1 MIRAGESFRR
11 LALGAAALVAL
22 PAAVAARETPV
33 PALRVGSG
41 AETIDVD
48 GQLNEAAWSA
58 APMSDAFAQT
68 DPGEGLP
75 PSFRTTLRVL
85 AGRNELIIGIVCE
98 DPQPSGIVSYS
109 VRRDAGLGQEDS
121 LKIVLGPFRD
131 GRSGY
136 VFAVNPRGAR
146 YDAVINAGAEN
157 ENADWDGIWQ
167 AATERS
173 ETGWTAEIRIPI
185 QTLSFNPSVRE
196 WHFNVE
202 RRIQRL
208 LEIDRWA
215 SAVRQYRLTLTSRA
229 GLITDLPEF
238 ALGRGLSVRPS
249 LTAGG
254 GVPAPSASLDGKF
267 HPSLDV
273 TQRLGA
279 NVTASFTTNTD
290 FAETEV
296 DTRQT
301 NLTRFPLFFPEKRTF
316 FLEGI
321 DIFQFGPGV
330 NNDMIPFFSRRMGL
344 VGGREVPIIAGGK
357 VNGRVAGT
365 NFAAVITSTDSQPGV
380 IAEGATTGVV
390 RIKRNLW
397 RESYVGFLAT
407 AGDPLGRKGSWVSG
421 VDFTYSTSGFLGD
434 KNFSLN
440 AYGIMTG
447 RDGLGKDRTAAAFK
461 IDYPNDKWD
470 LRLWYRRIGRDFD
483 PSLGFVPRRAMQRFN
498 PAISNRTR
506 FARGPIQDM
515 SMGINPYITYS
526 LHGQYESLESPIN
539 IVNWRF
545 RSGERVQFVVTPTA
559 DRPRQLFEV
568 SEGVVIAP
576 ALYQWVRRNVG
587 FTTAQKRR
595 LYGSLN
601 WTTGSFYNGDLS
613 QWDLT
618 LVWNPT
624 PLYTLEFTGERNQGD
639 LPAGAFT
646 QHLFGTRLR
655 VNVSSDFSISTYTQY
670 DTDSDLVGINSR
682 LRWTFLPVADLFVVY
697 NHNVRSILDRWRLES
712 NQLLIK
718 LQYAIRL

>member
-1 MIRAGESFRR
+1 MIGRCGWFRR
-11 LALGAAALVAL
+11 VVCRAAVLVAL
-22 PAAVAARETPV
+22 PALAAGQETPV

-41 AETIDVD
+41 SDTIDVD

-58 APMSDAFAQT
+58 APLSDAFAQT

-75 PSFRTTLRVL
+75 PSFRTTVRVL
-85 AGRNELIIGIVCE
+85 AGRNELVIGIVCE
-98 DPQPSGIVSYS
+98 DPQPAGIVSYS

-136 VFAVNPRGAR
+136 VFSVNPRGAR

-157 ENADWDGIWQ
+157 ENSDWDGIWQ
-167 AATERS
+167 AATGRS

-229 GLITDLPEF
+229 GLITDLPDF

-330 NNDMIPFFSRRMGL
+330 NNDMIPYFSRRMGL

-365 NFAAVITSTDSQPGV
+365 NFAAVITSTASQAGV
-380 IAEGATTGVV
+380 IDEGATTGVV

-407 AGDPLGRKGSWVSG
+407 VGDPLGRKGSWVSG
-421 VDFTYSTSGFLGD
+421 VDFTYSTSGFLGN

-447 RDGLGKDRTAAAFK
+447 RDGLGNDRTAAAFK

-470 LRLWYRRIGRDFD
+470 LRLWYRRIGRDYD
-483 PSLGFVPRRAMQRFN
+483 PSLGFVPRRAMQRWN

-506 FARGPIQDM
+506 FASGPIQDM

-526 LHGQYESLESPIN
+526 LHNQYEGLESPLTLLN
-539 IVNWRF
+539 LRF
-545 RSGERVQFVVTPTA
+545 RSGERVQFILTPTA
-559 DRPRQLFEV
+559 DRPRGLFEV

-595 LYGSLN
+595 SVRVPELDDRIVLQRGPLAVGSDAGVESHPFVHAGVHGRAQRRRPPCRRLYATPVRHATASQRVVRLLDCHVRPVRHGQRPRWGSTRGCAGRFCLWPTCSSSTTTTSDRC
-601 WTTGSFYNGDLS
+601 WTGGS
-613 QWDLT
+613 W
-618 LVWNPT
+618 
-624 PLYTLEFTGERNQGD
+624 
-639 LPAGAFT
+639 
-646 QHLFGTRLR
+646 
-655 VNVSSDFSISTYTQY
+655 
-670 DTDSDLVGINSR
+670 
-682 LRWTFLPVADLFVVY
+682 
-697 NHNVRSILDRWRLES
+697 
-712 NQLLIK
+712 
-718 LQYAIRL
+718 IRTSCS

>member
-1 MIRAGESFRR
+1 VIRGGGW
-11 LALGAAALVAL
+11 LGRFVIAV
-22 PAAVAARETPV
+22 AVAAVLQTSSQAQETPV

-41 AETIDVD
+41 EETIAVD
-48 GQLNEAAWSA
+48 GRLDEAAWMS

-75 PSFRTTLRVL
+75 PTFRTTLRVL
-85 AGRNELIIGIVCE
+85 AGRNALVIGIVCE
-98 DPQPSGIVSYS
+98 DPEPGGIVSYS

-136 VFAVNPRGAR
+136 VFSVNPRGAR

-157 ENADWDGIWQ
+157 ENSDWDGIWQ
-167 AATERS
+167 AATGRS

-208 LEIDRWA
+208 QEIDRWA

-229 GLITDLPEF
+229 GLITDLPDF

-254 GVPAPSASLDGKF
+254 GVPAPSASVDGKF

-330 NNDMIPFFSRRMGL
+330 NNDMIPYFSRRMGL
-344 VGGREVPIIAGGK
+344 VNGREVPLIAGGK

-380 IAEGATTGVV
+380 IDEGATTGVV

-407 AGDPLGRKGSWVSG
+407 AGDPLGRRGSWLSG

-434 KNFSLN
+434 KNFSVN
-440 AYGIMTG
+440 AYGVMMG
-447 RDGLGKDRTAAAFK
+447 REGLGNDRTAAAFK

-470 LRLWYRRIGRDFD
+470 MRLWYRRIGRDFD
-483 PSLGFVPRRAMQRFN
+483 PSLGFVPRRAMQRWN
-498 PAISNRTR
+498 PSLSNRTR

-526 LHGQYESLESPIN
+526 LHNQYEGLESPLTLLN
-539 IVNWRF
+539 LRF
-545 RSGERVQFVVTPTA
+545 RSGERVQFIVTPTA
-559 DRPRQLFEV
+559 DRPRQPFEV
-568 SEGVVIAP
+568 SDGVVIAP
-576 ALYQWVRRNVG
+576 ALYQWVRRSAG

-601 WTTGSFYNGDLS
+601 WTTGSFYDGDLT

-618 LVWNPT
+618 MVWNPT
-624 PLYTLEFTGERNQGD
+624 PLYTVEFTGERNEGG

-655 VNVSSDFSISTYTQY
+655 VNVSSDFSIATYAQY
-670 DTDSDLVGINSR
+670 DTDSDSVGINSR

-697 NHNVRSILDRWRLES
+697 NHNVRSLLDRWQLDS
-712 NQLLIK
+712 NQLLVK
-718 LQYAIRL
+718 LQYAWRM